1 MKTSYIV
8 ISLLFITVLLNL
20 IFFWD
25 SIYQLDN
32 TFINTIIILLVTSV
46 GFLILQ
52 GVMRR
57 HSQKKSK
64 KGLKLKTR

>member
-1 MKTSYIV
+1 MKNSYIV

-52 GVMRR
+52 AVMRR
-57 HSQKKSK
+57 LSQRKVK

>member
-20 IFFWD
+20 IFFSD
-25 SIYQLDN
+25 SIYQLDK
-32 TFINTIIILLVTSV
+32 TFINTVIILLVTSV

-52 GVMRR
+52 AVMRR
-57 HSQKKSK
+57 ISQRKGK

>member
-57 HSQKKSK
+57 LSQRKVK